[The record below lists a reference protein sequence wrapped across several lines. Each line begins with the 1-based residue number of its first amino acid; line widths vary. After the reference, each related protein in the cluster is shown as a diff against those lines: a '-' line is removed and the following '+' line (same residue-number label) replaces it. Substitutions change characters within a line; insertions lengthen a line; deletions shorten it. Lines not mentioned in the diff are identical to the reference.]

1 MSHPGEVSNVSHDE
15 PSEAAL
21 AAFEHAPGLL
31 AVAEGPDLVLTAM
44 NADSRAVFG
53 DLRGRPVA
61 EAFPGPAGAPLVAR
75 AQEVATS
82 GVPFVE
88 EEWRV
93 PARSATAA
101 DAYYRCVLT
110 PWRDDDGEVRGVIA
124 QASDS
129 TAAAHRRAAAAAV
142 ARTREA
148 QARADADTE
157 VLVTLQDALLPD
169 GLPIVPGLSLAARYL
184 LAQDGTCAGG
194 DWFDVLALADGRTVM
209 VVGDVVGHGVRASVV
224 MGELRSLFEERVRE
238 DGDVVAALEMLE
250 RRARRVP
257 AARST
262 TVCVAVV
269 SADRRTLHYCTAGHP
284 PPLVASATG
293 DTTYLPGSGAAPLGA
308 GGTFALEQ
316 RALADGDLVLLY
328 SDGLVERPGRSASQ
342 NTLDLAHLVG
352 RVVDE
357 AGPACG
363 AASSKESLAEVV
375 ARRTVEDLTRAG
387 GMEDDVTLVAAQ
399 VVAAPKPLELVLP
412 AFPDTL
418 RAVRHSLSEWL
429 DTVHVGRLDELALQ
443 HAVGELVS
451 NAVEH
456 AYLPDVPRTEAVV
469 VVHGALLPGGLIE
482 LSVSDRGQWRAP
494 GADRGRGRGL
504 AMARGFADELDV
516 SHDEHGTTV
525 RLRYWPTTE
534 AGLLTSSAAPG
545 RAGGHEPMVLE
556 ATEGGV
562 TLRGAVDQRAAD
574 EFRRRL
580 AHATR
585 GGTREVWID
594 LSEVTL
600 LASAGVQTLFE
611 VIAPADDRD
620 PSRVRLV
627 APMGSPAQHVLDLV
641 RLPYVT
647 STPEEHPSS

>member
-1 MSHPGEVSNVSHDE
+1 MNHHGEVDNVAHE
-15 PSEAAL
+15 GPSEAAL

-53 DLRGRPVA
+53 DLRGRPAA
-61 EAFPGPAGAPLVAR
+61 EAFPGPAGAPIVAR
-75 AQEVATS
+75 AQEVVAS
-82 GVPFVE
+82 GVPFIA

-93 PARSATAA
+93 PGSTA
-101 DAYYRCVLT
+101 DAFYRCVLS
-110 PWRDDDGEVRGVIA
+110 PWRDEEGRVRGVIA
-124 QASDS
+124 QGNDRTES
-129 TAAAHRRAAAAAV
+129 AHRRAASAAA

-148 QARADADTE
+148 QARTDAATE

-184 LAQDGTCAGG
+184 LAEDGASAGG
-194 DWFDVLALADGRTVM
+194 DWFDVLALPDGRTVL

-224 MGELRSLFEERVRE
+224 MGELRTLFEERVRL
-238 DGDVVAALEMLE
+238 DGDVVAALETLE
-250 RRARRVP
+250 RRAHRVA
-257 AARST
+257 AARSAT
-262 TVCVAVV
+262 LAVAVV

-284 PPLVASATG
+284 PPLVSSAAG
-293 DTTYLPGSGAAPLGA
+293 ETTYLPGSGAAPLGA
-308 GGTFALEQ
+308 GHPFVLQEHALSE
-316 RALADGDLVLLY
+316 GDVVLLY

-352 RVVDE
+352 RVV
-357 AGPACG
+357 G
-363 AASSKESLAEVV
+363 AAPQADDESLVECV

-387 GMEDDVTLVAAQ
+387 GMEDDVTLLAAQ
-399 VVAAPKPLELVLP
+399 VVAVPAPLELVLP

-418 RAVRHSLSEWL
+418 RVVRHSLTAWL
-429 DTVHVGRLDELALQ
+429 DSVGVGRLDELALQ

-456 AYLPDVPRTEAVV
+456 AYPPDVSRAEAVV
-469 VVHGALLPGGLIE
+469 AVRGDLLPGGAIE
-482 LSVSDRGQWRAP
+482 LSVRDHGRWRAP
-494 GADRGRGRGL
+494 GAERGRGRGL
-504 AMARGFADELDV
+504 AMARGFADELHV
-516 SHDEHGTTV
+516 SHDEQGTTV
-525 RLRYWPTTE
+525 RLRYWPSTE
-534 AGLLTSSAAPG
+534 AGLLTSTAAPG
-545 RAGGHEPMVLE
+545 RSNGHEPMVME
-556 ATEGGV
+556 ADEGRV
-562 TLRGAVDQRAAD
+562 ALRGAVDQRSAD

-594 LSEVTL
+594 LSGVTL

-611 VIAPADDRD
+611 VLEPADDRGD
-620 PSRVRLV
+620 GRVRLV

-647 STPEEHPSS
+647 ERAAEHPSR